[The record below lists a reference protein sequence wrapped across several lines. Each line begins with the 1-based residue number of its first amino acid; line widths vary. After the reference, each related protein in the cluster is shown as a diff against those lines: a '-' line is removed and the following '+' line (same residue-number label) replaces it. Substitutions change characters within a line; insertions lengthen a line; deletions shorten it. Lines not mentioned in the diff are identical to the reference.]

1 MESIFLILSGV
12 ILVAGVL
19 YWLWSHIQLTQ
30 KKVQLLE
37 NAVFEL
43 RGMLANSG
51 GGSQGPGSG
60 AAAPAP
66 SSPTRQ
72 VQVTPATAAAAAM
85 LSSQLGGGAVGV
97 SRADDDDADA
107 ENGWD
112 GSEHK
117 SMPLDAL
124 DAPVLETHELLRPGG
139 SMLPASLQAALEET
153 DTPIRASTVIEKL
166 ERTDAEAE
174 VGTVE
179 IDLDAPALAPAEE
192 ASADQFRNL
201 FAVQEKSVTVA
212 ASPSVS
218 VASAAAPAATKAAE
232 SLESMPVKELRR
244 LAEQR
249 GIAGVAD
256 MRKKDILT
264 ALRQQVTT
272 SMTLSEDAEAGVA
285 TGDSDIREVA
295 IESAEILE

>member
-1 MESIFLILSGV
+1 
-12 ILVAGVL
+12 
-19 YWLWSHIQLTQ
+19 
-30 KKVQLLE
+30 
-37 NAVFEL
+37 
-43 RGMLANSG
+43 
-51 GGSQGPGSG
+51 
-60 AAAPAP
+60 
-66 SSPTRQ
+66 
-72 VQVTPATAAAAAM
+72 M